1 MAGPSRATGTFV
13 SAYILATALAQ
24 PVIPAF
30 AGMTGTLAG
39 LAMLTL
45 QLSIV
50 LLLIL
55 VNGFFAM
62 AEIALVSAR
71 PARLQPLAAEG
82 SRGAEA
88 ALELKGDP
96 SRLLATVQIGITII
110 AVLSGT
116 FGQATFGERLQDYL
130 AEAGGILA
138 AYAHAISMAVVVI
151 GISYFSLILGELV
164 PKRIALTHP
173 ERIAAALARMMRGM
187 ARLTAPLEWLLS
199 ATTDLILRVLPLHGE
214 PVPVTDEEIGF
225 MLREGVAAGHI
236 PLAETAIVEM
246 ALRLGD
252 RRIGA
257 LMTPRT
263 QIEFL
268 DLDDPEEE
276 TRGRIRDSAYS
287 RFPVLQGGTHQL
299 AGIVQVK
306 DLLAASFSGQPFNLR
321 AALRPPLFLP
331 NTVMVL
337 RALEV
342 FKSSGEPMALV
353 VDEYGDLEGLVTL
366 TDILE
371 ALVGDIPEAGESD
384 PRIVHREDGTWLVD
398 GMLGLDEL
406 KRVLGVAHLA
416 GEDPEFHTLG
426 GYLMARLNRVPMVAD
441 RISADGHRFEI
452 VEMDGRRVDRVLIVP
467 VRGRRG

>member
-1 MAGPSRATGTFV
+1 
-13 SAYILATALAQ
+13 
-24 PVIPAF
+24 
-30 AGMTGTLAG
+30 
-39 LAMLTL
+39 MLTL

-71 PARLQPLAAEG
+71 PARLKPLAAEG
-82 SRGAEA
+82 SPGAEA
-88 ALELKGDP
+88 ALELKADP

-116 FGQATFGERLQDYL
+116 LGEATFGERLQNYL
-130 AEAGGILA
+130 VEQGGFLAG
-138 AYAHAISMAVVVI
+138 YAHAISMAVVVI

-164 PKRIALTHP
+164 PKRIALSHP
-173 ERIAAALARMMRGM
+173 ERIAAALARIMRTM
-187 ARLTAPLEWLLS
+187 ARLSAPIEWLLS
-199 ATTDLILRVLPLHGE
+199 ATTDLILRVLPAHGE
-214 PVPVTDEEIGF
+214 PIAVTDEEIGF

-276 TRGRIRDSAYS
+276 TRRRIRDSAYS

-306 DLLAASFSGQPFNLR
+306 DLLAASFAGQPFNLR
-321 AALRPPLFLP
+321 AALCPPLFLP
-331 NTVMVL
+331 NTVTVL

-371 ALVGDIPEAGESD
+371 ALVGDIPGSGEAD
-384 PRIVHREDGTWLVD
+384 PRIVRREDGTWLVD

-406 KRVLGVAHLA
+406 KQALGVAHLA

-441 RISADGHRFEI
+441 RITADPYRFEI

-467 VRGRRG
+467 VTAKGRRG

>member
-1 MAGPSRATGTFV
+1 
-13 SAYILATALAQ
+13 
-24 PVIPAF
+24 
-30 AGMTGTLAG
+30 
-39 LAMLTL
+39 MLTL

-82 SRGAEA
+82 NRGAEA
-88 ALELKGDP
+88 ALELKSDP

-116 FGQATFGERLQDYL
+116 FGQATLGESLQEYL
-130 AEAGGILA
+130 AEQDGFLA
-138 AYAHAISMAVVVI
+138 RYAHVISMAVVVI
-151 GISYFSLILGELV
+151 GISYFALILGELV
-164 PKRIALTHP
+164 PKRIALSHP
-173 ERIAAALARMMRGM
+173 ERIAAALARLMPGL
-187 ARLTAPLEWLLS
+187 ARAGAPLEWLLS
-199 ATTDLILRVLPLHGE
+199 ATTDLILRLLPLHGE

-225 MLREGVAAGHI
+225 MLREGVATGHI
-236 PLAETAIVEM
+236 PLGETAIVEM
-246 ALRLGD
+246 ALRLGE
-252 RRIGA
+252 RRVSA
-257 LMTPRT
+257 VMTPRT

-268 DLDDPEEE
+268 DLDDPEDEI
-276 TRGRIRDSAYS
+276 RRHIRDSAYS
-287 RFPVLQGGTHQL
+287 RFPVVQGGTHQL

-306 DLLAASFSGQPFNLR
+306 DLLAAAFDGQPFNLR

-331 NTVMVL
+331 NTVTVL

-342 FKSSGEPMALV
+342 FKTSSEPMALV

-371 ALVGDIPEAGESD
+371 ALVGELPDAGETD
-384 PRIVHREDGTWLVD
+384 PRIVKREDGTWLID
-398 GMLGLDEL
+398 GMDGIDEL
-406 KRVLGVAHLA
+406 NQELGVSQLP
-416 GEDPEFHTLG
+416 GEDHDFHSVG

-441 RISADGHRFEI
+441 RVTAGDWRFEI
-452 VEMDGRRVDRVLIVP
+452 VEMDGRRVDRVLVAP
-467 VRGRRG
+467 VKMQSRLA